1 MQSRDSHNKRDQN
14 HSNYKS
20 TDQVNVIKDSFV
32 NTTGRF
38 DLQLNPWNNLEQQ
51 SVANAIV
58 LASSALPSLY
68 PIVNAIMTM
77 VQIDNPSSPI
87 LIKKSFVK
95 MDSFIGRGFSFITFF
110 ECGSNP
116 RAIAGRLSVKRLI
129 NSRCTGAKG
138 TGSAISEA

>member
-1 MQSRDSHNKRDQN
+1 MQSRNSHNKRDQN

-116 RAIAGRLSVKRLI
+116 RAIAEDCLS
-129 NSRCTGAKG
+129 AD
-138 TGSAISEA
+138 

>member
-1 MQSRDSHNKRDQN
+1 MQSRNSHNKRDQN
-14 HSNYKS
+14 HSDYKS
-20 TDQVNVIKDSFV
+20 ADQVNVIKYSFV

-68 PIVNAIMTM
+68 PIVNAIMTI

-87 LIKKSFVK
+87 LIKSLSSKW
-95 MDSFIGRGFSFITFF
+95 IH
-110 ECGSNP
+110 
-116 RAIAGRLSVKRLI
+116 LSVVVFLSSHFSNVVPI
-129 NSRCTGAKG
+129 QEQLPEDCL
-138 TGSAISEA
+138 SAD

>member
-1 MQSRDSHNKRDQN
+1 MLLK
-14 HSNYKS
+14 
-20 TDQVNVIKDSFV
+20 TLFV

-95 MDSFIGRGFSFITFF
+95 MDSFIGRGFSLITFF
-110 ECGSNP
+110 QCGSNP
-116 RAIAGRLSVKRLI
+116 RAIAGRLSVSRLM
-129 NSRCTGAKG
+129 NNR
-138 TGSAISEA
+138 

>member
-95 MDSFIGRGFSFITFF
+95 MDSFIGRGFFF
-110 ECGSNP
+110 HHIFRMWFQSKSNC
-116 RAIAGRLSVKRLI
+116 RKTVCQQI
-129 NSRCTGAKG
+129 NEQQMNRCERYRKCHQ
-138 TGSAISEA
+138 